1 MALFTSISLSHRIFS
16 AARTRLLFSA
26 KCPAHLLAFFQ
37 CSSQGFVQT
46 CPSPRVCTRAFNR
59 IKFHFPVS
67 ECYNRVDNR
76 IGNIAKIIG

>member
-1 MALFTSISLSHRIFS
+1 MIRQTVNIHWPMVWFGIRSIS
-16 AARTRLLFSA
+16 
-26 KCPAHLLAFFQ
+26 
-37 CSSQGFVQT
+37 
-46 CPSPRVCTRAFNR
+46 TRAFNR